1 MSSLNSSTLR
11 YRKNGFI
18 SAGNSCAKSQKLIT
32 RKINLLTPNQNIA
45 LNKELTMKLC
55 ISELK

>member
-1 MSSLNSSTLR
+1 MSSLNNSRLG

-18 SAGNSCAKSQKLIT
+18 SAGHSCAKSEKLIT

-45 LNKELTMKLC
+45 LNRELTMKLC